1 MRNGHFIEYSLDS
14 EGKDETCS
22 IISSHQHLPTGG
34 DYFLRPNPN
43 HPTEQNNCSTS
54 AINQL
59 NRINNNLDQIKNDP
73 SYRKNLNPIDSPL
86 LDCNR
91 TENNTTNSI
100 GSGVYLRQTSPNAR
114 CGRSNSM
121 ISSNGSSSFSKPTV
135 TSTTTTTSSSLSSY
149 MFTNQQQQQ
158 QQPPL
163 MQNSFST
170 KTSTSSF
177 NEMSNNLIND
187 DSFIANIYWPFRN
200 CSEIHIRSEQTAFDV
215 IKLMLTSQIYAPIRL
230 ININSNDS
238 VPNLPLPNHATL
250 WAYALR
256 LICRQLNPNE
266 HIWIHHDKNMH
277 EFIHQHQTLFEKG
290 WKIELRI
297 RYVPFNLEELYKND
311 YHTFKF
317 LYEQILEEYLSLEL
331 SSKTLLSNQDLLLE
345 LGCYEIFRTHPYLTS
360 QGLEKSS
367 NWEVLENDFHRIFP
381 ISYTNS
387 IKVSIFLFFYFVLCS
402 FRFFLF
408 QTAKTFKKINQNQ
421 I

>member
-1 MRNGHFIEYSLDS
+1 MEILNFFFNFVYFRMRNGHFIEYSLDS

-34 DYFLRPNPN
+34 DYFLRS
-43 HPTEQNNCSTS
+43 NNQLE
-54 AINQL
+54 NRQL
-59 NRINNNLDQIKNDP
+59 NRNLDQLKNDAF
-73 SYRKNLNPIDSPL
+73 YRKNLNPFDSPL
-86 LDCNR
+86 SLTDCNR
-91 TENNTTNSI
+91 IENNTTNST
-100 GSGVYLRQTSPNAR
+100 GNGVYLRQISPNAR
-114 CGRSNSM
+114 CLRSNSM

-149 MFTNQQQQQ
+149 IFTNQQ

-163 MQNSFST
+163 MPNSFST
-170 KTSTSSF
+170 KTSASSF
-177 NEMSNNLIND
+177 NEMSNNNLTNE

-200 CSEIHIRSEQTAFDV
+200 CSEIHIHSEQTAFDV

-238 VPNLPLPNHATL
+238 VSNLPLPEQATL
-250 WAYALR
+250 WAYSLR

-277 EFIHQHQTLFEKG
+277 EFIHQHETLFEKG
-290 WKIELRI
+290 WKLELRI

-387 IKVSIFLFFYFVLCS
+387 IKVGIVCLLLNF
-402 FRFFLF
+402 FFLPF
-408 QTAKTFKKINQNQ
+408 WFFAA
-421 I
+421 